1 MKQLIL
7 QTAFSLACASTLI
20 ANAQGAAA
28 VTPIAQAA
36 SAGQADTVAALLAQ
50 GANPD
55 VRDAEG
61 RTPLMLAASAGH
73 YETVRRLLSAGAQ
86 KNLKD
91 KDGKTAL
98 DLAAEHRH
106 IDLVALMREAS

>member
-7 QTAFSLACASTLI
+7 QTALSLVCAASPM
-20 ANAQGAAA
+20 AHAQGGTA
-28 VTPIAQAA
+28 VAPIAQAA
-36 SAGQADTVAALLAQ
+36 GAGQADTVAALLAQ

-55 VRDAEG
+55 VRDAQG

-91 KDGKTAL
+91 NDGKTAL
-98 DLAAEHRH
+98 DLASEHRH
-106 IDLVALMREAS
+106 MDLVALMREAS